1 MKLVLAPIADY
12 TDSPFRRMC
21 FDGGADA
28 AFTEMV
34 SAAALRHGHAAT
46 RFLLE
51 KDESEG
57 EVSCQIFGADE
68 TDVAHAARIVS
79 EEGRGFA
86 AIDLNAG
93 CPMRRITQGGAGAAL
108 VPRPEKVFRL
118 LSAMKENTPLP
129 VTLKT
134 RLGPHPGSTTIFEL
148 VDAAEKAGVS
158 RIAIH
163 ARYTSEMHG
172 GRTHLDILSEAVER
186 ACVPVVGNGGVT
198 NAKSAAE
205 MAKTGVSGIM
215 IARAA
220 MANPWVFSEIKA
232 ALAGVPPPAR
242 PGPMELFERH
252 LKLVLEFRERL
263 AAKFPDARV
272 PSPDGYASIKMHTQL
287 FRYFNGLPGAA
298 ALRGRLSS
306 IRTIADIKKCLSDF
320 PASFSKPLPKSVVLW
335 YNTHI

>member
-1 MKLVLAPIADY
+1 MKLILAPIAEY

-34 SAAALRHGHAAT
+34 SAAALRHGHPAT

-57 EVSCQIFGADE
+57 VVSCQIFGADE

-79 EEGRGFA
+79 ETGRGFA

-108 VPRPEKVFRL
+108 VPRPDKVFRL
-118 LSAMKENTPLP
+118 LSAMKENTSLP

-134 RLGPHPGSTTIFEL
+134 RLGPSPESTTVFEL
-148 VDAAEKAGVS
+148 VDAAESAGAS
-158 RIAIH
+158 RVAVH
-163 ARYTSEMHG
+163 ARYTSQMHG
-172 GRTHLDILSEAVER
+172 GRVHLDVLSEVVGR
-186 ACVPVVGNGGVT
+186 AHVPITGNGGVVD
-198 NAKSAAE
+198 AKTAVE
-205 MAKTGVSGIM
+205 MAKTGVSAIM

-220 MANPWVFSEIKA
+220 MANPWVCSEIKA
-232 ALAGVPPPAR
+232 AFDGTPPVAR
-242 PGPMELFERH
+242 PSPVELFERH
-252 LKLVLEFRERL
+252 FKLVLDFREHL
-263 AAKFPDARV
+263 QAKFPDARI

-287 FRYFNGLPGAA
+287 FRYFNAFPGAA
-298 ALRGRLSS
+298 ALRRRLSA
-306 IRTIADIKKCLSDF
+306 IRTIADIRNCMSEYCNN
-320 PASFSKPLPKSVVLW
+320 S
-335 YNTHI
+335 